1 MRFETL
7 WLVRSTA
14 RLSKPLAECRFSP
27 SRSSL
32 KSCSSWICG
41 LCSCSVKSISELARS
56 SPPCLDIIQA
66 ICVILRTKIAAWH
79 TLKDVFNVLC
89 TRDCPQCDAFGG
101 FAFLPLLERC
111 CLRCLTA
118 SPRFRVLPAAEVKKL
133 LGISQAH
140 LRQSVPLLH
149 TIPGIYSM
157 DESSRNRRMYI
168 VAVKQVFNAFTFP
181 RTSSASVAATAP
193 ANRTHAVLRYM
204 AGTTLP
210 YVNIESG
217 EVQRGLCC
225 SGCQILIEAGTTPNP
240 TEDLARRDRVY
251 SKTGF
256 LDHFPHCPEAQ
267 KLWKRSKE
275 GKEAVKLPMS
285 IIRGGYFSKRDV
297 VMSVNGRLHSI
308 HFQLSGILSEVTVSR
323 NRDSDASTSVSPQTT
338 AVVKIARLA

>member
-1 MRFETL
+1 
-7 WLVRSTA
+7 
-14 RLSKPLAECRFSP
+14 
-27 SRSSL
+27 
-32 KSCSSWICG
+32 
-41 LCSCSVKSISELARS
+41 
-56 SPPCLDIIQA
+56 
-66 ICVILRTKIAAWH
+66 
-79 TLKDVFNVLC
+79 
-89 TRDCPQCDAFGG
+89 
-101 FAFLPLLERC
+101 
-111 CLRCLTA
+111 
-118 SPRFRVLPAAEVKKL
+118 
-133 LGISQAH
+133 
-140 LRQSVPLLH
+140 
-149 TIPGIYSM
+149 M

-297 VMSVNGRLHSI
+297 VMSFS
-308 HFQLSGILSEVTVSR
+308 
-323 NRDSDASTSVSPQTT
+323 
-338 AVVKIARLA
+338 